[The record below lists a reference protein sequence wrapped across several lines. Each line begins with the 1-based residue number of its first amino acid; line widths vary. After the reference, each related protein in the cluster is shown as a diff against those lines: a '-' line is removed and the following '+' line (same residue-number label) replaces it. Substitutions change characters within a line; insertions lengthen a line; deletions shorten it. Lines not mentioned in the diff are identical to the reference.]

1 MVAPTDSEKTAFGSE
16 SSTNNHHNGV
26 NGDKEH
32 AGPLKPANETV
43 GARHERLDQEKA
55 AAGTGKRELKEDE
68 VEDQLGFAFPEWK
81 KWWILTVI
89 FLVQTSMNF
98 NTSLYSNGLG
108 GISDE
113 FGVSEQGAR
122 AGAALF
128 LIFYAFG
135 CELWAPWSE
144 EFGRKPVLQASL
156 FLVNVFCL
164 PVALAPNFASVIV
177 GRCLGGL
184 SSAGGSVTLGMIAD
198 MFDGDH
204 QQYAVAYIVFSS
216 VGGSILGPII
226 GGFVEQ
232 YLHWRW
238 TIWIQLI
245 FGVFVQALHLL
256 TVPETRT
263 TIMLDRIAKKRR
275 KTGEDPNCYGPDEIE
290 SFWDRFTVKE
300 LLYTWLRP
308 FRMFLTEPIVL
319 VLSLLSG
326 FADALIFMQIQSFA
340 LVYKQWGF
348 SASQIGLSFIPIGI
362 GYVLAW
368 LSFIPA
374 IKRNKRARARNP
386 QDEHAQYESRLKWL
400 LFLAPCLPVGLI
412 IFAWTSTGPPLH
424 WIGTM
429 VGSAIIGIAN
439 YAIYMATIDYMIC
452 AYGPYSA
459 SATGGNGWARDFL
472 AGVLT
477 VPATPFYS
485 NIGAEKGMNLPYA
498 STILF
503 CISFILV
510 AAVYVIYWKGP
521 ALRRRSPFAQSL
533 ASGTE
538 EYQGRR
544 LSLVRSHSHAS
555 GAGGASRRPSR
566 AGGPAATAAAAA
578 PHGPSDMA
586 DSSGAAT
593 PSGTKTPTRPG
604 MGRDRF
610 GPSSRRSSY
619 YASRHA
625 AERAH
630 SRVASAS
637 QSRAQSRRHSAEGP
651 LGPGDTI
658 ENDDVGMRHEE
669 HAQRLHNHLSTIPSV
684 QPERSRE
691 L

>member
-1 MVAPTDSEKTAFGSE
+1 MAPAS
-16 SSTNNHHNGV
+16 
-26 NGDKEH
+26 DKEMMPPSDSGSASH
-32 AGPLKPANETV
+32 KDEKEHRGPVKPPNETLEAR
-43 GARHERLDQEKA
+43 GARKNEHFDA
-55 AAGTGKRELKEDE
+55 TGKRELKEED
-68 VEDQLGFAFPEWK
+68 VEDQLGFAFPTWK

-89 FLVQTSMNF
+89 FMVQTSMNF

-108 GISDE
+108 GISEE
-113 FGVSEQGAR
+113 FHVSEQAAR
-122 AGAALF
+122 AGAAIF
-128 LIFYAFG
+128 LIMYAFG

-144 EFGRKPVLQASL
+144 EFGRKPVLQLSL
-156 FLVNVFCL
+156 FLVNIWCI
-164 PVALAPNFASVIV
+164 PVALAQNFATILV
-177 GRCLGGL
+177 GRALGGL

-238 TIWIQLI
+238 AMWIQLI
-245 FGVFVQALHLL
+245 FGGFVQLLHLFA
-256 TVPETRT
+256 VPETRT
-263 TIMLDRIAKKRR
+263 TIMLNNIAKKRR
-275 KTGEDPNCYGPDEIE
+275 KTGEDPNIYGPDEIE
-290 SFWDRFTVKE
+290 SFWQRFTFKE
-300 LLYTWLRP
+300 LIYTWLRP
-308 FRMFLTEPIVL
+308 FRMFATEPIVL

-362 GYVLAW
+362 GYVIAW

-374 IKRNKRARARNP
+374 IRRNKAARARNP
-386 QDEHAQYESRLKWL
+386 QDEHAQYESRLYWL
-400 LFLAPCLPVGLI
+400 LYLAPCLPIGLI
-412 IFAWTSTGPPLH
+412 IFAWTSNGPPIH

-477 VPATPFYS
+477 VPATPFYY
-485 NIGAEKGMNLPYA
+485 NIGREKGMNLPYA

-503 CISFILV
+503 CIAFVLV
-510 AAVYVIYWKGP
+510 IAVYIIYWKGP
-521 ALRRRSPFAQSL
+521 VLRKRSPFAQSL
-533 ASGTE
+533 AKGDDNF
-538 EYQGRR
+538 QGRR
-544 LSLVRSHSHAS
+544 LSLVHSNTGSHPDYSRRNSHATHPHATS
-555 GAGGASRRPSR
+555 HPASRRVS
-566 AGGPAATAAAAA
+566 
-578 PHGPSDMA
+578 A
-586 DSSGAAT
+586 DLGTSSGTDT
-593 PSGTKTPTRPG
+593 PADGHRTPGGTQTSRPG

-619 YASRHA
+619 YASKNAASRNASRHA
-625 AERAH
+625 
-630 SRVASAS
+630 SRNA
-637 QSRAQSRRHSAEGP
+637 SRRNS
-651 LGPGDTI
+651 
-658 ENDDVGMRHEE
+658 HEVHDAPE
-669 HAQRLHNHLSTIPSV
+669 ADAVPIHQANERLQHLTTIPSV
-684 QPERSRE
+684 QPGANA
-691 L
+691 